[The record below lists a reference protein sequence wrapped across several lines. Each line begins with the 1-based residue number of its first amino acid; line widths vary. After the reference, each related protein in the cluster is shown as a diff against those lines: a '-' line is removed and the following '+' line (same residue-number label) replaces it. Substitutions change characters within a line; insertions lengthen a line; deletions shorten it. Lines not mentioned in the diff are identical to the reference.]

1 MIFRE
6 YIQVIEDEL
15 GYDARYIVRCFIAK
29 EHPLLN
35 DAADSVDDKNI
46 KIFEFNT
53 RQIRRSSSIR
63 LKQRHVRARPFAEN
77 DFQDSVKGRSRISI
91 VMKNWNASMS
101 VGHFCPFIGSD
112 V

>member
-15 GYDARYIVRCFIAK
+15 GYDARYIVRCFLIAK

-53 RQIRRSSSIR
+53 RQIRTQF
-63 LKQRHVRARPFAEN
+63 LHTL
-77 DFQDSVKGRSRISI
+77 
-91 VMKNWNASMS
+91 
-101 VGHFCPFIGSD
+101 
-112 V
+112 